1 MTHVNCLTQRREGA
15 KAQRKGC
22 EITRFASLCLCVFA
36 LSLGLFACVPSET
49 PEVLRQTPGA
59 AVIMDGE
66 RYTNDAFSVSVPAG
80 WRVITAPAGAAPAVT
95 LAAADNCT
103 LIHLSITLA
112 DPPTAPNCDQPTQTL
127 TNEIRLAEQTIY
139 AAASA
144 PVNLWAAFTEQFDQ
158 VLASLR

>member
-1 MTHVNCLTQRREGA
+1 MKKKLLTTENTENTEKMRLIPL
-15 KAQRKGC
+15 C
-22 EITRFASLCLCVFA
+22 SLCSLWFILFVF
-36 LSLGLFACVPSET
+36 SGCVPSET

-59 AVIMDGE
+59 AVIVDGD

-80 WRVITAPAGAAPAVT
+80 WRVITAPAGAASAVT

-103 LIHLSITLA
+103 LIHLSITPA

-127 TNEIRLAEQTIY
+127 TSAITLAEQTIY

-144 PVNLWAAFTEQFDQ
+144 PVTIWAAFTDQFDQ